1 MNSEGK
7 INYTEFYNKF
17 LTEMKS
23 ELPYFEKIRLE
34 LLNNLKKNHTI
45 QLIII
50 TLCVAGSIILAY
62 MGGDFNNNKYNQIIM
77 FLIIIML
84 TTIAQYFHD
93 NYYYQKFYHQ
103 DIKGLLAPYLLMN
116 IDDIH
121 MSNREFPN
129 FGEAKEFGIRTD
141 SSVRNDDVF
150 WGKYKN
156 IRYQISEIHRET
168 QSRMATITTYEGI
181 ICTFHFNKKIRSKIK
196 ITDKKFLFRPDN
208 LLRYLALIIFLL
220 IYFSICGFFTIKGKD
235 GTHINYYLIIFILAS
250 ILIIALRPVEFFV
263 KLINKKK
270 ISLEDKKFTDYFKVI
285 SDDEIESR
293 YILTPAFMERLMNLK
308 RRFKA
313 KTLECTFEND
323 KMMIFMKTNRD
334 LFEIGDLFKPLTD
347 RNSLRNFYF
356 ELSEIIKIIDYFKL
370 DEQTKL

>member
-1 MNSEGK
+1 
-7 INYTEFYNKF
+7 
-17 LTEMKS
+17 
-23 ELPYFEKIRLE
+23 
-34 LLNNLKKNHTI
+34 
-45 QLIII
+45 
-50 TLCVAGSIILAY
+50 
-62 MGGDFNNNKYNQIIM
+62 
-77 FLIIIML
+77 ML